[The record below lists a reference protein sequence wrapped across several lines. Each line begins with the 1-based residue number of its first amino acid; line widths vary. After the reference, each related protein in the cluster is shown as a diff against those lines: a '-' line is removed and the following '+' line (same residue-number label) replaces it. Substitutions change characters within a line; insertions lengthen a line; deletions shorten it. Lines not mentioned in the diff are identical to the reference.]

1 MPVTRSQLLIN
12 KTEVVAAQ
20 GMVTA
25 MHPLAAEAG
34 MTILQ
39 QGGNAADAAVA
50 TAFAV
55 GVVEPFMS
63 GLGGAA
69 YGVAHDATT
78 GRTLTFDGSVE
89 APQRARPDLFE
100 LLDPTVKGAG
110 VYGWRATKDN
120 AAESGYRSAV
130 VPGAVA
136 TYARLLAECGTMTLR
151 EVMAP
156 AIRLAGEGFPVD
168 WYVFAN
174 SAAAMGRLQAFPH
187 TMATFF
193 HPNGTPYKPVLTDDA
208 GKADWLVQADLART
222 LTLIADQGPAVFY
235 RGEIAQRIAE
245 HMTAHGGTITE
256 ADLAAYAVRIREPL
270 WVDYRGKRVAFIALN
285 SGGTSVAQ
293 MLNLLEGFDLP
304 SLGHNSAATLHLIA
318 EAQHMAY
325 ADRFAHMGDPD
336 FAPIP
341 LVGLESKAYAA
352 ERRRQ
357 IKPNGPPLTA
367 PVGDPWPFQ
376 PGGRPAHPLLA
387 GGEDA
392 ADQHT
397 THLTV
402 VDRARN
408 IVSLTA
414 SLGQL
419 FGSGIVVPGTGVT
432 LNNGMMWYDP
442 EPGKLNSIG
451 PGKRALHAGT
461 PAIVFDDQGPLL
473 ALGSPGGRKVLTA
486 VQQIIHNVVD
496 FGLGMQAAVS
506 APRIHRERGPVH
518 MDARL
523 PAPVIEAMA
532 AMGHDVSVREEHFL
546 SSYFARPNAIL
557 IDRTE
562 GVLRSGVEPYKVSTA
577 LGF

>member
-1 MPVTRSQLLIN
+1 MSVTRSQLLIN

-50 TAFAV
+50 SAFAV

-69 YGVAHDATT
+69 YGVAHDAAT

-89 APQRARPDLFE
+89 VPQGARPDMFD
-100 LLDPTVKGAG
+100 LLDPAVKGAG
-110 VYGWRATKDN
+110 VYGWRGTKDN

-151 EVMAP
+151 EVLAP

-174 SAAAMGRLQAFPH
+174 SAASMARLQAFPH

-193 HPNGTPYKPVLTDDA
+193 HPNGTPYKPALIDDV
-208 GKADWLVQADLART
+208 GKAEWLVQTELART
-222 LTLIADQGPAVFY
+222 LTLIADQGPDAFY
-235 RGEIAQRIAE
+235 RGEIARRIAD
-245 HMTAHGGTITE
+245 HMGALGGIISA
-256 ADLAAYAVRIREPL
+256 ADLARYDVRIREPL
-270 WVDYRGKRVAFIALN
+270 WIEYRGNRIAFIAQN

-293 MLNLLEGFDLP
+293 MLNLLEGFDLAA
-304 SLGHNSAATLHLIA
+304 LGHNSAATLHLIA

-325 ADRFAHMGDPD
+325 ADRFAHLGDPD

-341 LVGLESKAYAA
+341 LAGLESKAYAA
-352 ERRRQ
+352 ARRRQ
-357 IKPNGPPLTA
+357 IKPNGPPITE

-376 PGGRPAHPLLA
+376 PGGRPNHPLVA
-387 GGEDA
+387 GSADA

-402 VDRARN
+402 VDRSRN

-461 PAIVFDDQGPLL
+461 PAIAFDDDGPFL
-473 ALGSPGGRKVLTA
+473 AVGSPGGRKVLTA
-486 VQQIIHNVVD
+486 VQQILHNVID
-496 FGLGMQAAVS
+496 FGLGMQDAVS
-506 APRIHRERGPVH
+506 APAASTVKRRRVTW
-518 MDARL
+518 M
-523 PAPVIEAMA
+523 PACPQQ
-532 AMGHDVSVREEHFL
+532 
-546 SSYFARPNAIL
+546 
-557 IDRTE
+557 
-562 GVLRSGVEPYKVSTA
+562 
-577 LGF
+577 